1 MVKHIDPD
9 QFREIKVVFYLQFN
23 LLGVEVLFLIIMRER
38 KVIG

>member
-23 LLGVEVLFLIIMRER
+23 LFNKNCDI
-38 KVIG
+38 

>member
-23 LLGVEVLFLIIMRER
+23 LLVVEVLFLIAMRER
-38 KVIG
+38 KGIG